1 MSSSLIG
8 QLRPSQVVTTFGPGS
23 IVDLREDSVMIL
35 GLDFWPSAPDTYR
48 VIHEPRL
55 EASLRVK
62 EFHIPTSGDD
72 EPNIPCVTFPE
83 YRSCASCERLA
94 LVFRNASDQT
104 FICPNCRQEKTYP
117 ARLIMACVDGH
128 IDDFPWSKWV
138 HYGASCAK
146 GNPELFL
153 TSALKTAAIA
163 DLIVHC
169 KSCKAKRSLAGSL
182 QPLDKIQ
189 CTGRQPWL
197 GDRILGCKEIP
208 RGLQR
213 GASNVYFSL
222 PESSISIPPWSS
234 RLQRDIDRY
243 WATISTLLD
252 RDPNQLRLILP
263 TLFPDY
269 DLDEVSKAIIRRQGV
284 RAASDIREEEWL
296 ALRTIVP
303 VAEDDFETSP
313 EQVPDSMSAWIES
326 LVRVT
331 RLREVRSIRGFTRI
345 DPPSPDSRSAAHL
358 IDPSREHLHWRPAV
372 EVYGEGIFFSLNR
385 KGLETWERS
394 NVAMKRVNDLYEV
407 YKEWLLDRKWPVPTN
422 LKPRKILLH
431 SLSHGLIRQLALNSG
446 YSSASIRERIYS
458 SDSMGGILLY
468 TSSEDSEGSLGG
480 LVQNGRTTVFQNLL
494 EDALRAAMQCSSDP
508 LCLENDPK
516 ETRTLNGAA
525 CHVCSLVS
533 ETSCEMANRLLDRRL
548 ILPSDQS
555 AESYFKDLRIQL

>member
-35 GLDFWPSAPDTYR
+35 GLDFWPSAPDSYR

-55 EASLRVK
+55 EASLRVR
-62 EFHIPTSGDD
+62 EFHIPTSSEDD
-72 EPNIPCVTFPE
+72 PNIPCVSFPE
-83 YRSCASCERLA
+83 FRSCAACDRLA
-94 LVFRNASDQT
+94 LHFRNAGDQT

-117 ARLIMACVDGH
+117 ARLIMACVSGH

-138 HYGASCAK
+138 HHGTSCAQ

-169 KSCKAKRSLAGSL
+169 KTCKAKRSLGGAL
-182 QPLDKIQ
+182 RPLEDIQ

-243 WATISTLLD
+243 WTTISTLLE
-252 RDPNQLRLILP
+252 RDPKQVDQILP

-269 DLDEVSKAIIRRQGV
+269 SPDEVSKAIVRRQGLK
-284 RAASDIREEEWL
+284 ATSDIREEEWL
-296 ALRTIVP
+296 ALRTNVP
-303 VAEDDFETSP
+303 VAEDDFEISP
-313 EQVPDSMSAWIES
+313 EQVPDNLSAWIEN

-345 DPPSPDSRSAAHL
+345 DPPPLDSRGTDHL
-358 IDPSREHLHWRPAV
+358 IRPSREHLHWLPAV
-372 EVYGEGIFFSLNR
+372 EIYGEGIFLSLNR
-385 KGLETWERS
+385 KRLEMWENS
-394 NVAMKRVNDLYEV
+394 EASTKRVNGLYDV

-422 LKPRKILLH
+422 LRPRKILLH
-431 SLSHGLIRQLALNSG
+431 SLSHSLIRQLALSSG

-458 SDSMGGILLY
+458 SDSMSGILLY
-468 TSSEDSEGSLGG
+468 TSSEGSEGSLGG
-480 LVQNGRTTVFQNLL
+480 LVQNGRATIFQNLM
-494 EDALRAAMQCSSDP
+494 EDALRSAMQCSSDP
-508 LCLENDPK
+508 LCLENDPRTTK
-516 ETRTLNGAA
+516 TLNGAA
-525 CHVCSLVS
+525 CH
-533 ETSCEMANRLLDRRL
+533 
-548 ILPSDQS
+548 
-555 AESYFKDLRIQL
+555 